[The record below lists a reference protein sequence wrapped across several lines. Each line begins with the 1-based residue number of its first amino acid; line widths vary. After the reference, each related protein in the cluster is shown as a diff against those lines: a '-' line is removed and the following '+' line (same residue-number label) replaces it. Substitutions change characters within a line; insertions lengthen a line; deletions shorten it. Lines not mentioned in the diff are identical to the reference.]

1 MLSTI
6 LHTIATALA
15 AHPAIAAWA
24 LASLAALYRSHT
36 PAQWVAMGERI
47 PRVQGLLRLAR
58 GAGLDPV
65 RALEG
70 AAQVVTGRVPVDPRD
85 AEIASLREALAAYQ
99 RRTLDSHAVTMTFDP
114 SARQTIAPEVAEVA
128 RRITDGQR
136 GHVET
141 GVLGYLLVLAV
152 VAVAAVGC
160 PNWQRPACAT
170 PGTSL
175 CVRNQPHYC
184 GTAHEL
190 TPVGDEPCERT
201 GRVCV
206 IDPDGTGSCA
216 PAADGGV
223 R

>member
-6 LHTIATALA
+6 LHAITAALA
-15 AHPAIAAWA
+15 AHPGLAAWA
-24 LASLAALYRSHT
+24 LATLAALYRTRS
-36 PAQWVAMGERI
+36 AAAWVALGERI

-136 GHVET
+136 
-141 GVLGYLLVLAV
+141 
-152 VAVAAVGC
+152 
-160 PNWQRPACAT
+160 
-170 PGTSL
+170 
-175 CVRNQPHYC
+175 
-184 GTAHEL
+184 
-190 TPVGDEPCERT
+190 
-201 GRVCV
+201 
-206 IDPDGTGSCA
+206 
-216 PAADGGV
+216 
-223 R
+223 